1 MVANI
6 VVANYFKPP
15 LTHEQKISLQRP
27 PGIFRKCR
35 ERYVKRQ
42 QHSLVPI
49 SSESSKIHLLIE
61 VLYMPDS
68 ELSKNYLVF
77 SDNFLYHAHKIA
89 RIAVQPYHVR
99 YKIFQLC
106 QCQYTIK
113 QIAFSDIKSFSC
125 AGLFSFFF

>member
-1 MVANI
+1 
-6 VVANYFKPP
+6 
-15 LTHEQKISLQRP
+15 
-27 PGIFRKCR
+27 
-35 ERYVKRQ
+35 
-42 QHSLVPI
+42 
-49 SSESSKIHLLIE
+49 
-61 VLYMPDS
+61 MPDS

-125 AGLFSFFF
+125 AGLFSFFFLGAFAEVTSLFKSFFVSCCSLM